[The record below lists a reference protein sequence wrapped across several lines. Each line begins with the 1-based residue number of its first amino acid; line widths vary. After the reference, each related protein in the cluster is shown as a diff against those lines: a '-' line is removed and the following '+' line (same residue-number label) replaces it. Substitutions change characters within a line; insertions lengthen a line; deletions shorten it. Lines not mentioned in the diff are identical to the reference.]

1 MIPDFQLI
9 LKVRKLWGGRR
20 LYADSGEKI
29 SKIHRNF
36 VAAEEIKSNLQNLDL
51 DLGRLNN
58 MLRQDES
65 DGAFCFDFHP
75 NR

>member
-1 MIPDFQLI
+1 MLT
-9 LKVRKLWGGRR
+9 GG
-20 LYADSGEKI
+20 KI

>member
-1 MIPDFQLI
+1 MIPDFKLI
-9 LKVRKLWGGRR
+9 L
-20 LYADSGEKI
+20 KI

-65 DGAFCFDFHP
+65 DGTFHFSLSTP
-75 NR
+75 VDKNRGLS